1 MTHPIGRTN
10 IEPHQGLD
18 AQAVPYQP
26 KVHKTA
32 WSGVRKI
39 IPVQVRQ
46 RLLSVRAWPRT
57 IAAVSDLESFRQYR
71 RLENTTT
78 CWSANE
84 DVVRIRLRPLGGAAV
99 WLRPRTADRYA
110 LRGTFSDV
118 FHRPPPQL
126 KTESIRVIWDLGANI
141 GLTMSDLAYRY
152 PGARVIGVELDPDN
166 AALCRRNLAPW
177 ADRCRLV
184 EAAVWCEDGE
194 LEYRRDPGMEQGFRI
209 GPVARSPT
217 NARALSLSLNTLLS
231 QTPDRPVDFAK
242 IDIEGAEQEV
252 LRRNTE
258 WAAAVRSIKVEVH
271 EPYSVAD
278 CVHDLANLGFTAS
291 VDSRHPACVA
301 GVRESAP
308 VSTVSTRSPASSA
321 ASAADSKG
329 TRS

>member
-1 MTHPIGRTN
+1 
-10 IEPHQGLD
+10 
-18 AQAVPYQP
+18 
-26 KVHKTA
+26 
-32 WSGVRKI
+32 
-39 IPVQVRQ
+39 
-46 RLLSVRAWPRT
+46 
-57 IAAVSDLESFRQYR
+57 VSDLESFRQYR

-78 CWSANE
+78 SWSANE
-84 DVVRIRLRPLGGAAV
+84 DAVRIRLRPLGGATV

-126 KTESIRVIWDLGANI
+126 KKDSIRVIWDLGANI

-217 NARALSLSLNTLLS
+217 NARANSVSLNTLLS
-231 QTPDRPVDFAK
+231 QTPDRSG
-242 IDIEGAEQEV
+242 IDRIVCIHDKGVARARMGE
-252 LRRNTE
+252 RR
-258 WAAAVRSIKVEVH
+258 
-271 EPYSVAD
+271 
-278 CVHDLANLGFTAS
+278 
-291 VDSRHPACVA
+291 VA
-301 GVRESAP
+301 GPRQTLIAP
-308 VSTVSTRSPASSA
+308 VAQQQHAGESLRMLLQPRAG
-321 ASAADSKG
+321 DSKRIVRG
-329 TRS
+329 RDVVNHDKLDGGVTLRQNRIEALWQELGIIVEADRHRHQVVRRFLVPHVLEHNIGWRGHEHRLTPSA